1 MPLGACTVEWTTP
14 IPWILGS
21 SENGSRLYID
31 FKCCDGKIINIL
43 KTHRSTKP
51 NNYIYK
57 TNFKNNLHILEDG
70 ASVVQVGG
78 IEQVI
83 VKILF
88 KI

>member
-1 MPLGACTVEWTTP
+1 MTQNY
-14 IPWILGS
+14 ILTLNFVM
-21 SENGSRLYID
+21 E
-31 FKCCDGKIINIL
+31 KIINIL
-43 KTHRSTKP
+43 KTHWSTKP

-88 KI
+88 KIW